1 MTARTVHRWA
11 ILHRTSAANIDG
23 AREWLEG
30 HPTTGT
36 LLFATREAARAHC
49 RNHYGYTAQRQDL
62 RDAPHGRRRGRIA
75 ATITDTRPSG
85 RTSATRRTGCCPLS
99 WCGCG

>member
-62 RDAPHGRRRGRIA
+62 RDAPHGLL
-75 ATITDTRPSG
+75 PSVVV
-85 RTSATRRTGCCPLS
+85 RVRVTVECAE
-99 WCGCG
+99 

>member
-11 ILHRTSAANIDG
+11 ILHRTSAASIDG

-36 LLFATREAARAHC
+36 LLFGTREAARAYC
-49 RNHYGYTAQRQDL
+49 RSRYGYLAQRADL
-62 RDAPHGRRRGRIA
+62 ALPPHGLLPSVVARVRVTVECA
-75 ATITDTRPSG
+75 A
-85 RTSATRRTGCCPLS
+85 
-99 WCGCG
+99 